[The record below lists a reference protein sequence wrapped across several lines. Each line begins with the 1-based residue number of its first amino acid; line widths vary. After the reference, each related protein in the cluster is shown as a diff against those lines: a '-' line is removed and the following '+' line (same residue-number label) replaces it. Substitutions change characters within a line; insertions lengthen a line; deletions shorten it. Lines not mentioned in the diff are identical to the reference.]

1 MNRVLESLL
10 CPTSGNSVVY
20 RTFVLWRYVRYRDGD
35 HSALPS
41 IRYAFLPRCFPQMMC
56 FRLLNTKW
64 QYLESNSCFVL
75 TPLDVTWADCAYEE
89 PSGKRN
95 FCSLTTLP
103 GFDNA
108 QDPCSGGCFPPFLC
122 FGAAKLLTLPRQFH
136 CLNGSYPF
144 LR

>member
-64 QYLESNSCFVL
+64 HSYSLSRAKKKRDSIQASNGLRYETIKVKRRGRRWCITDLSYLRSFSVH
-75 TPLDVTWADCAYEE
+75 
-89 PSGKRN
+89 KR
-95 FCSLTTLP
+95 
-103 GFDNA
+103 GFA
-108 QDPCSGGCFPPFLC
+108 VEVPHKQ
-122 FGAAKLLTLPRQFH
+122 
-136 CLNGSYPF
+136 
-144 LR
+144 